1 MLGADSD
8 CRRCPGRELAPPSA
22 THGCDSR
29 SATIPRNPRL
39 CQGAGVLTDS
49 DLSAWRDALLAAD
62 YRLDHVLARIGPG
75 GSSALARNSTIPV
88 SRALGDEASDA
99 MLALFVLGGAL
110 PAERTSRLLG
120 AALEPLLR
128 EGILRTQGANMRA
141 TVEVRPYGTDSGLDG
156 WVVADFTPGLDG
168 RLDVPAA
175 DHVLGASPAS
185 TTLAQLTTRD
195 PVGTALDLGTG
206 CGIQALHLAQHCDRV
221 VATDLNPRALS
232 LTRITAGLNGIA
244 VEIRSGD
251 LYAPV
256 TDELFDL
263 IVTNP
268 PYVMS
273 PPARAKLT
281 YREAG
286 LSGDE
291 LVHRVVA
298 EGTARLAPG
307 GTLQVLGNWAI
318 TDQDWV
324 ERMTGW
330 IEPTGCDA
338 LVIERERLDPG
349 EYIEIWL
356 ADAGLVGTAH
366 YARRY
371 TEWLDYFDACG
382 IRGVG
387 MGWLNLRN
395 AGRRHPDVRI
405 ESWPHAVAQPVGP
418 AIAAHFAAIGPAG
431 LTDDQLLGARWR
443 VADHV
448 VQEAIGRPGAEDPE
462 HLVLRSRSGF
472 ARAVE
477 VDTVLA
483 GVVGASDG
491 DLALGQIVNALA
503 DLLGV
508 DPAAVAGAAL
518 PRVRELIRDGFLVL
532 A

>member
-1 MLGADSD
+1 MSATS
-8 CRRCPGRELAPPSA
+8 PPS
-22 THGCDSR
+22 
-29 SATIPRNPRL
+29 PRL
-39 CQGAGVLTDS
+39 CQGAGVLTDPE
-49 DLSAWRDALLAAD
+49 LSAWRDALLDAE
-62 YRLDHVLARIGPG
+62 YRIDHVLARIGPV

-88 SRALGDEASDA
+88 FRALGDDA
-99 MLALFVLGGAL
+99 CDDLLALFVLGGTL
-110 PAERTSRLLG
+110 PAARASRLLG

-128 EGILRTQGANMRA
+128 EDLLRAQGANVRA

-168 RLDVPAA
+168 RLDVPAP

-185 TTLAQLTTRD
+185 TTLAQLTIRE
-195 PVGTALDLGTG
+195 PAGTALDLGTG

-221 VATDLNPRALS
+221 MATDLNPRALR
-232 LTRITAGLNGIA
+232 LARITAGLNRIA
-244 VEIRSGD
+244 VELREGD
-251 LYAPV
+251 LYDPV
-256 TDELFDL
+256 KHELFDL

-273 PPARAKLT
+273 PPVRAQLT
-281 YREAG
+281 YREGG
-286 LSGDE
+286 LRGDE

-298 EGTARLAPG
+298 EGTALLAPG

-318 TDQDWV
+318 TERDWADRLS
-324 ERMTGW
+324 EW
-330 IEPTGCDA
+330 IAPTGCDA

-349 EYIEIWL
+349 EYVEIWL
-356 ADAGLVGTAH
+356 ADAGLSGTPD

-371 TEWLDYFDACG
+371 SEWLDYFDVCG

-387 MGWLNLRN
+387 MGWLNLRH
-395 AGRRHPDVRI
+395 AGRRNPDVRI

-418 AIAAHFAAIGPAG
+418 AIAAHFAAIGPAR
-431 LTDDQLLGARWR
+431 LTDDQLLGSRWR

-448 VQEAIGRPGAEDPE
+448 AQEAIGRPGAEDPE
-462 HLVLRSRSGF
+462 HLVLRSGAGL

-477 VDTVLA
+477 VDTALA

-491 DLALGQIVNALA
+491 DLTLGQIINALA
-503 DLLGV
+503 DLLEV
-508 DPAAVAGAAL
+508 DASAAAGAAL